1 MQHEALFS
9 VFERFAKRKVT
20 MQGLMPANADKPKVV
35 QNRFDIEG
43 RLSAG
48 RENLFSVDNQD
59 FIIDDNTWILGDLK
73 YGSNA
78 KVKGSIDKIG
88 RKYARTIIAERP

>member
-1 MQHEALFS
+1 
-9 VFERFAKRKVT
+9 
-20 MQGLMPANADKPKVV
+20 MQGLIPVNADKPKVI

-48 RENLFSVDNQD
+48 SGSLFSVENQD

-73 YGSNA
+73 YGAHA

-88 RKYARTIIAERP
+88 RKYARTIIAERA